1 MGRYGRKRKNTAL
14 RRCVVW
20 GLLAAATVPGVLS
33 TAVLYDHAR
42 QTLGGFVTD
51 TAVFS
56 ALYSVPDRALEN
68 LQRRFADE
76 VASSPAEQPTT
87 PQTAQQPAA
96 PAEQEPETSSEATD
110 ETPSEAS
117 QSPAVDVSEIP
128 ENQQPPDDYSIP
140 EEYQGP
146 IIEED
151 MSVSD
156 TTGYLSFGAGVIK
169 NSTSLSD
176 EEAQQYLEAENP
188 VQIDSDGPQVLIMH
202 THATESFEPYD
213 TDTYD
218 TRHTWRTTDNTQNIV
233 AAGEVMA
240 EAIRSYGIEVLHD
253 ETQHDYPSYNGSYE
267 RSAETIKSYLEKYP
281 TIKIALDVHRDAIQ
295 REDDLIVKPT
305 VEINGRKAA
314 QLMIITG
321 SDDGTM
327 NVPEWR
333 ENLRFA
339 ASLQDAIEQD
349 TPELTRPIFFCYRK
363 YNMDLTTGSLL
374 LEVGSNANT
383 LDESVYTAELVGKS
397 LARMLNE
404 NREAS
409 PETAPNG

>member
-1 MGRYGRKRKNTAL
+1 MGRYGRKRKNAAL

-20 GLLAAATVPGVLS
+20 GLLAAAAVPGVLS

-56 ALYSVPDRALEN
+56 ALYSVPDRTLEN
-68 LQRRFADE
+68 LQQRFAGE
-76 VASSPAEQPTT
+76 VYTAPETDATPSPPR
-87 PQTAQQPAA
+87 QQ
-96 PAEQEPETSSEATD
+96 PETSAEPEAP
-110 ETPSEAS
+110 ETEQKTAQEEA
-117 QSPAVDVSEIP
+117 QSPSVDPSEIP
-128 ENQQPPDDYSIP
+128 ENQQPPADYSIP

-267 RSAETIKSYLEKYP
+267 RSAVTVQDYLEKYP
-281 TIKIALDVHRDAIQ
+281 SIKVVLDVHRDAVQ
-295 REDDLIVKPT
+295 RDTTLVKPVT
-305 VEINGRKAA
+305 EIDGRKAA
-314 QLMIITG
+314 QLMIIAG
-321 SDDGTM
+321 CDDGTM
-327 NVPEWR
+327 DMPNWSK
-333 ENLRFA
+333 NFRFA
-339 ASLQDAIEQD
+339 AGMQDAIESRY
-349 TPELTRPIFFCYRK
+349 PSLTRPVFFCYRK
-363 YNMDLTTGSLL
+363 YNQDLTTGSLL
-374 LEVGSNANT
+374 IEIGSHGNT
-383 LDESVYTAELVGKS
+383 LEEVLYTAQ
-397 LARMLNE
+397 LAGDAIGSYLQGLRAAGE
-404 NREAS
+404 
-409 PETAPNG
+409 

>member
-20 GLLAAATVPGVLS
+20 GLLAAAAVPGVLS

-42 QTLGGFVTD
+42 QTFSGFATN

-56 ALYSVPDRALEN
+56 ALYSVPDRTLEN
-68 LQRRFADE
+68 LQQRFAGE
-76 VASSPAEQPTT
+76 VYTAPETDSTPSPPK
-87 PQTAQQPAA
+87 QQ
-96 PAEQEPETSSEATD
+96 PETSAEPEAP
-110 ETPSEAS
+110 ETEQKTAQEEA
-117 QSPAVDVSEIP
+117 QSPSVDPSEIP

-267 RSAETIKSYLEKYP
+267 RSAVTVQDYLEKYP
-281 TIKIALDVHRDAIQ
+281 SIKVVLDVHRDAVQ
-295 REDDLIVKPT
+295 RDTTLVKPVT
-305 VEINGRKAA
+305 EIDGRKAA
-314 QLMIITG
+314 QLMIIAG
-321 SDDGTM
+321 CDDGTM
-327 NVPEWR
+327 DMPNWSK
-333 ENLRFA
+333 NFRFA
-339 ASLQDAIEQD
+339 AGMQDAIESRY
-349 TPELTRPIFFCYRK
+349 PSLTRPVFFCYRK
-363 YNMDLTTGSLL
+363 YNQDLTTGSLL
-374 LEVGSNANT
+374 IEIGSHGNT
-383 LDESVYTAELVGKS
+383 LEEVLYTAQ
-397 LARMLNE
+397 LAGDAIGSYLQGLRAAGE
-404 NREAS
+404 
-409 PETAPNG
+409 

>member
-20 GLLAAATVPGVLS
+20 GLLAAAAVPGVLS

-68 LQRRFADE
+68 LQQRFAGE
-76 VASSPAEQPTT
+76 VYTAPETDSTPSPPK
-87 PQTAQQPAA
+87 QQ
-96 PAEQEPETSSEATD
+96 PETSAEPEAP
-110 ETPSEAS
+110 ETEQKTAQEEA
-117 QSPAVDVSEIP
+117 QSPSVDPSEIP

-213 TDTYD
+213 ADTYD

-267 RSAETIKSYLEKYP
+267 RSAVTVQDYLEQYP
-281 TIKIALDVHRDAIQ
+281 SIKVVLDVHRDAVQ
-295 REDDLIVKPT
+295 RDTTLVKPVT
-305 VEINGRKAA
+305 EIDGRKAA
-314 QLMIITG
+314 QLMIIAG
-321 SDDGTM
+321 CDDGTM
-327 NVPEWR
+327 DMPNWSK
-333 ENLRFA
+333 NFRFA
-339 ASLQDAIEQD
+339 AGMQDAIESRY
-349 TPELTRPIFFCYRK
+349 PSLTRPVFFCYRK
-363 YNMDLTTGSLL
+363 YNQDLTTGSLL
-374 LEVGSNANT
+374 IEIGSHGNT
-383 LDESVYTAELVGKS
+383 LEEVLYTAQ
-397 LARMLNE
+397 LAGDAIGSYLQGL
-404 NREAS
+404 
-409 PETAPNG
+409 TAEGE

>member
-20 GLLAAATVPGVLS
+20 GLLAAAAVPGVLS

-42 QTLGGFVTD
+42 QTFSGFATN

-56 ALYSVPDRALEN
+56 ALYSVPDRTLEN
-68 LQRRFADE
+68 LQQRFAGE
-76 VASSPAEQPTT
+76 VYTAPETDSTPSPPK
-87 PQTAQQPAA
+87 QQ
-96 PAEQEPETSSEATD
+96 PETSAEPEAP
-110 ETPSEAS
+110 ETEQKTAQEEA
-117 QSPAVDVSEIP
+117 QSPSVDPSEIP

-169 NSTSLSD
+169 NSTSLSN
-176 EEAQQYLEAENP
+176 EEAQQYLKAENP
-188 VQIDSDGPQVLIMH
+188 VRIDSDGPQVLIMH

-267 RSAETIKSYLEKYP
+267 RSAVTVQDYLEKYP
-281 TIKIALDVHRDAIQ
+281 SIKVVLDVHRDAVQ
-295 REDDLIVKPT
+295 RDTTLVKPVT
-305 VEINGRKAA
+305 EIDGRKAA
-314 QLMIITG
+314 QLMIIAG
-321 SDDGTM
+321 CDDGTM
-327 NVPEWR
+327 DMPNWSK
-333 ENLRFA
+333 NFRFA
-339 ASLQDAIEQD
+339 AGMQDAIESRY
-349 TPELTRPIFFCYRK
+349 PSLTRPVFFCYRK
-363 YNMDLTTGSLL
+363 YNQDLTTGSLL
-374 LEVGSNANT
+374 IEIGSHGNT
-383 LDESVYTAELVGKS
+383 LEEVLYTAQ
-397 LARMLNE
+397 LAGDAIGSYLQGLRAAGE
-404 NREAS
+404 
-409 PETAPNG
+409 

>member
-20 GLLAAATVPGVLS
+20 GLLAAAAVPGVLS

-56 ALYSVPDRALEN
+56 ALYSVPDRTLEN
-68 LQRRFADE
+68 LQQRFAGE
-76 VASSPAEQPTT
+76 VYTAPETDATPSPPR
-87 PQTAQQPAA
+87 QQ
-96 PAEQEPETSSEATD
+96 PETSAEPEAP
-110 ETPSEAS
+110 ETEQKTAQEEA
-117 QSPAVDVSEIP
+117 QSPSVDPSEIP

-151 MSVSD
+151 MSVND

-213 TDTYD
+213 ADTYD

-267 RSAETIKSYLEKYP
+267 RSAVTVQDYLEKYP
-281 TIKIALDVHRDAIQ
+281 SIKVVLDVHRDAVQ
-295 REDDLIVKPT
+295 RDTTLVKPVT
-305 VEINGRKAA
+305 EIDGRKAA
-314 QLMIITG
+314 QLMIIAVC
-321 SDDGTM
+321 DDGTM
-327 NVPEWR
+327 DMPNWSK
-333 ENLRFA
+333 NFRFA
-339 ASLQDAIEQD
+339 AGMQDAIESRY
-349 TPELTRPIFFCYRK
+349 PSLTRPVFFCYRK
-363 YNMDLTTGSLL
+363 YNQDLTTGSLL
-374 LEVGSNANT
+374 IEIGSHGNT
-383 LDESVYTAELVGKS
+383 LEEVLYTAQ
-397 LARMLNE
+397 LAGDAIGSYLQGLRAAGE
-404 NREAS
+404 
-409 PETAPNG
+409 

>member
-1 MGRYGRKRKNTAL
+1 MGRYGRKRKNAAL

-20 GLLAAATVPGVLS
+20 GLLAAAAVPGVLS

-42 QTLGGFVTD
+42 QTLGGFATD

-56 ALYSVPDRALEN
+56 ALYSVPDRTLEN
-68 LQRRFADE
+68 LQQRFAGE
-76 VASSPAEQPTT
+76 VYTAPETDATPSPPR
-87 PQTAQQPAA
+87 QQ
-96 PAEQEPETSSEATD
+96 PETSAEPEAP
-110 ETPSEAS
+110 ETEQKTAQEEA
-117 QSPAVDVSEIP
+117 QSPSVDPSEIP

-267 RSAETIKSYLEKYP
+267 RSVVTVQDYLEKYP
-281 TIKIALDVHRDAIQ
+281 SIKVVLDVHRDAVQ
-295 REDDLIVKPT
+295 RDTTLVKPVT
-305 VEINGRKAA
+305 EIDGRKAA
-314 QLMIITG
+314 QLMIIAG
-321 SDDGTM
+321 CDDGTM
-327 NVPEWR
+327 DMPNWSK
-333 ENLRFA
+333 NFRFA
-339 ASLQDAIEQD
+339 AGMQDAIESRY
-349 TPELTRPIFFCYRK
+349 PALTRPVFFCYRK
-363 YNMDLTTGSLL
+363 YNQDLTTGSLL
-374 LEVGSNANT
+374 IEIGSHGNT
-383 LDESVYTAELVGKS
+383 LEEVLYTAQ
-397 LARMLNE
+397 LAGDAIGSYLQGL
-404 NREAS
+404 
-409 PETAPNG
+409 TAEGE

>member
-1 MGRYGRKRKNTAL
+1 M
-14 RRCVVW
+14 
-20 GLLAAATVPGVLS
+20 
-33 TAVLYDHAR
+33 
-42 QTLGGFVTD
+42 TD

-110 ETPSEAS
+110 ESPSEAS
-117 QSPAVDVSEIP
+117 QSPAVDASEIP

-267 RSAETIKSYLEKYP
+267 RSAVTVQDYLEKYP
-281 TIKIALDVHRDAIQ
+281 SIKVVLDVHRDAVQ
-295 REDDLIVKPT
+295 RDTTLVKPVT
-305 VEINGRKAA
+305 EIDGRKAA
-314 QLMIITG
+314 QLMIIAG
-321 SDDGTM
+321 CDDGTM
-327 NVPEWR
+327 DMPNWSK
-333 ENLRFA
+333 NFRFA
-339 ASLQDAIEQD
+339 AGMQDAIESRY
-349 TPELTRPIFFCYRK
+349 PSLTRPVFFCYRK
-363 YNMDLTTGSLL
+363 YNQDLTTGSLL
-374 LEVGSNANT
+374 IEIGSHGNT
-383 LDESVYTAELVGKS
+383 LEEVLYTAQ
-397 LARMLNE
+397 LAGDAIGSYLQGLRAAGE
-404 NREAS
+404 
-409 PETAPNG
+409 

>member
-1 MGRYGRKRKNTAL
+1 MGRYGRKKKNSAL
-14 RRCVVW
+14 RRCAVW
-20 GLLAAATVPGVLS
+20 GLLAAAAVPGVLS

-42 QTLGGFVTD
+42 QTFSGFATD

-56 ALYSVPDRALEN
+56 ALYSVPDRTLEN
-68 LQRRFADE
+68 LQQRFAGE
-76 VASSPAEQPTT
+76 VYTAPETDATPSPPR
-87 PQTAQQPAA
+87 QQPETPEA
-96 PAEQEPETSSEATD
+96 EPEAAQE
-110 ETPSEAS
+110 ETQPPSAAS
-117 QSPAVDVSEIP
+117 SEIP
-128 ENQQPPDDYSIP
+128 ENQQPPADYSIP

-169 NSTSLSD
+169 NSTSLSN

-218 TRHTWRTTDNTQNIV
+218 IRHTWRTTDNTQNIV

-267 RSAETIKSYLEKYP
+267 RSAVTVQDYLEQYP
-281 TIKIALDVHRDAIQ
+281 SIKVVLDVHRDAVQ
-295 REDDLIVKPT
+295 RDATLVKPVT
-305 VEINGRKAA
+305 EIDGRKAA
-314 QLMIITG
+314 QLMIIAG
-321 SDDGTM
+321 CDDGTM
-327 NVPEWR
+327 DMPNWSK
-333 ENLRFA
+333 NFRFA
-339 ASLQDAIEQD
+339 AGMQDAIESRYP
-349 TPELTRPIFFCYRK
+349 TLTRPVFFCYRK
-363 YNMDLTTGSLL
+363 YNQDLTTGSLL
-374 LEVGSNANT
+374 IEIGSHGNT
-383 LDESVYTAELVGKS
+383 LEEVMYTAQ
-397 LARMLNE
+397 LAGDAIGSYLQGLR
-404 NREAS
+404 A
-409 PETAPNG
+409 ADK

>member
-1 MGRYGRKRKNTAL
+1 MGRYGRKRKNAAL

-20 GLLAAATVPGVLS
+20 GLLAAAAVPGVLS

-42 QTLGGFVTD
+42 QTFSGFATN

-56 ALYSVPDRALEN
+56 ALYSVPDRTLEN
-68 LQRRFADE
+68 LQQRFAGE
-76 VASSPAEQPTT
+76 VYTAPETDSTPSPPK
-87 PQTAQQPAA
+87 QQ
-96 PAEQEPETSSEATD
+96 PETSAEPEAP
-110 ETPSEAS
+110 ETEQKTAQEEA
-117 QSPAVDVSEIP
+117 QSPSVDPSEIP

-188 VQIDSDGPQVLIMH
+188 IQIDSDGPQVLIMH

-213 TDTYD
+213 ADTYD

-267 RSAETIKSYLEKYP
+267 RSAVTVQDYLEKYP
-281 TIKIALDVHRDAIQ
+281 SIKVVLDVHRDAVQ
-295 REDDLIVKPT
+295 RDTTLVKPVT
-305 VEINGRKAA
+305 EIDGRKAA
-314 QLMIITG
+314 QLMIIAG
-321 SDDGTM
+321 CDDGTM
-327 NVPEWR
+327 DMPNWSK
-333 ENLRFA
+333 NFRFA
-339 ASLQDAIEQD
+339 AGMQDAIESRY
-349 TPELTRPIFFCYRK
+349 PSLTRPVFFCYRK
-363 YNMDLTTGSLL
+363 YNQDLTTGSLL
-374 LEVGSNANT
+374 IEIGSHGNT
-383 LDESVYTAELVGKS
+383 LEEVLYTAQ
-397 LARMLNE
+397 LAGDAIGSYLQGLRAAGE
-404 NREAS
+404 
-409 PETAPNG
+409 

>member
-20 GLLAAATVPGVLS
+20 GLLAAAAVPGVLS

-56 ALYSVPDRALEN
+56 ALYSVPDRTLEN
-68 LQRRFADE
+68 LQQRFAGE
-76 VASSPAEQPTT
+76 VYTAPETDATPSPPR
-87 PQTAQQPAA
+87 QQ
-96 PAEQEPETSSEATD
+96 PETSAEPEAP
-110 ETPSEAS
+110 ETEQKTAQEEA
-117 QSPAVDVSEIP
+117 QSPSVDPSEIP

-267 RSAETIKSYLEKYP
+267 RSAVTVQDYLEKYP
-281 TIKIALDVHRDAIQ
+281 SIKVVLDVHRDAVQ
-295 REDDLIVKPT
+295 RDTTLVKPVT
-305 VEINGRKAA
+305 EIDGRKAA
-314 QLMIITG
+314 QLMIIAG
-321 SDDGTM
+321 CDDGTM
-327 NVPEWR
+327 DMPNWSK
-333 ENLRFA
+333 NFRFA
-339 ASLQDAIEQD
+339 AGMQDAIESRY
-349 TPELTRPIFFCYRK
+349 PSLTRPVFFCYRK
-363 YNMDLTTGSLL
+363 YNQDLTTGSLL
-374 LEVGSNANT
+374 IEIGSHGNT
-383 LDESVYTAELVGKS
+383 LEEVLYTAQ
-397 LARMLNE
+397 LAGDAIGSYLQGLRAAGE
-404 NREAS
+404 
-409 PETAPNG
+409 

>member
-20 GLLAAATVPGVLS
+20 GLLAAAAVPGVLS

-56 ALYSVPDRALEN
+56 ALYSVPDRTLEN
-68 LQRRFADE
+68 LQQRFAGE
-76 VASSPAEQPTT
+76 VYTAPETDATPSPPR
-87 PQTAQQPAA
+87 QQ
-96 PAEQEPETSSEATD
+96 PETSAEPEAP
-110 ETPSEAS
+110 ETEQKTAQEEA
-117 QSPAVDVSEIP
+117 QSPAVDASEIP

-267 RSAETIKSYLEKYP
+267 RSAVTVQDYLEQYP
-281 TIKIALDVHRDAIQ
+281 SIKVVLDVHRDAVQ
-295 REDDLIVKPT
+295 RDTTLVKPVT
-305 VEINGRKAA
+305 EIDGRKAA
-314 QLMIITG
+314 QLMIIAG
-321 SDDGTM
+321 CDDGTM
-327 NVPEWR
+327 DMPNWSK
-333 ENLRFA
+333 NFRFA
-339 ASLQDAIEQD
+339 AGMQDAIESRY
-349 TPELTRPIFFCYRK
+349 PSLTRPVFFCYRK
-363 YNMDLTTGSLL
+363 YNQDLTTGSLL
-374 LEVGSNANT
+374 IEIGSHGNT
-383 LDESVYTAELVGKS
+383 LEEVLYTAQ
-397 LARMLNE
+397 LAGDAIGSYLQGL
-404 NREAS
+404 
-409 PETAPNG
+409 TAEGE

>member
-1 MGRYGRKRKNTAL
+1 MGRYGRKRKNAAL

-20 GLLAAATVPGVLS
+20 GLLAAAAVPGVLS

-42 QTLGGFVTD
+42 QTFSGFATN

-56 ALYSVPDRALEN
+56 ALYSVPDRTLEN
-68 LQRRFADE
+68 LQQRFAGE
-76 VASSPAEQPTT
+76 VYTAPETDSTPSPPK
-87 PQTAQQPAA
+87 QQ
-96 PAEQEPETSSEATD
+96 PETSAEPEAP
-110 ETPSEAS
+110 ETEQKTAQEEA
-117 QSPAVDVSEIP
+117 QSPSVDPSEIP

-169 NSTSLSD
+169 NSTSLSN
-176 EEAQQYLEAENP
+176 EEAQQYLKAENP
-188 VQIDSDGPQVLIMH
+188 VRIDSDGPQVLIMH

-267 RSAETIKSYLEKYP
+267 RSAVTVQDYLEKYP
-281 TIKIALDVHRDAIQ
+281 SIKVVLDVHRDAVQ
-295 REDDLIVKPT
+295 RDDTLVKPVT
-305 VEINGRKAA
+305 EIDGRKAA
-314 QLMIITG
+314 QLMIIAG
-321 SDDGTM
+321 CDDGTM
-327 NVPEWR
+327 DMPNWSK
-333 ENLRFA
+333 NFRFA
-339 ASLQDAIEQD
+339 AGMQDAIESRY
-349 TPELTRPIFFCYRK
+349 PSLTRPVFFCYRK
-363 YNMDLTTGSLL
+363 YNQDLTTGSLL
-374 LEVGSNANT
+374 IEIGSHGNT
-383 LDESVYTAELVGKS
+383 LEEVLYTAQ
-397 LARMLNE
+397 LAGDAIGSYLQGLRAAGE
-404 NREAS
+404 
-409 PETAPNG
+409 

>member
-20 GLLAAATVPGVLS
+20 GLLAAAAVPGVLS

-42 QTLGGFVTD
+42 QTLGGFATD

-56 ALYSVPDRALEN
+56 ALYSVPDRTLEN
-68 LQRRFADE
+68 LQQRFAGE
-76 VASSPAEQPTT
+76 VYTAPETDSTPSPPK
-87 PQTAQQPAA
+87 QQ
-96 PAEQEPETSSEATD
+96 PETSAEPEAP
-110 ETPSEAS
+110 ETEQKTAQEEA
-117 QSPAVDVSEIP
+117 QSPSVDPSEIP

-267 RSAETIKSYLEKYP
+267 RSAVTVQDYLEKYP
-281 TIKIALDVHRDAIQ
+281 SIKVVLDVHRDAVQ
-295 REDDLIVKPT
+295 RDTTLVKPVT
-305 VEINGRKAA
+305 EIDGRKAA
-314 QLMIITG
+314 QLMIIAG
-321 SDDGTM
+321 CDDGTM
-327 NVPEWR
+327 DMPNWSK
-333 ENLRFA
+333 NFRFA
-339 ASLQDAIEQD
+339 AGMQDAIESRY
-349 TPELTRPIFFCYRK
+349 PSLTRPVFFCYRK
-363 YNMDLTTGSLL
+363 YNQDLTTGSLL
-374 LEVGSNANT
+374 IEIGSHGNT
-383 LDESVYTAELVGKS
+383 LEEVLYTAQ
-397 LARMLNE
+397 LAGDAIGSYLQGLRAAGE
-404 NREAS
+404 
-409 PETAPNG
+409 

>member
-1 MGRYGRKRKNTAL
+1 MGRYGRKRKNAAL

-20 GLLAAATVPGVLS
+20 GLLAAAAVPGVLS

-42 QTLGGFVTD
+42 QTFSGFATN

-56 ALYSVPDRALEN
+56 ALYSVPDRTLEN
-68 LQRRFADE
+68 LQQRFAGE
-76 VASSPAEQPTT
+76 VYTAPETDSTPSPPK
-87 PQTAQQPAA
+87 QQ
-96 PAEQEPETSSEATD
+96 PETSAEPEAP
-110 ETPSEAS
+110 ETEQKTAQEEA
-117 QSPAVDVSEIP
+117 QSPSVDPSEIP

-151 MSVSD
+151 MSVND

-267 RSAETIKSYLEKYP
+267 RSAVTVQDYLEKYP
-281 TIKIALDVHRDAIQ
+281 SIKVVLDVHRDAVQ
-295 REDDLIVKPT
+295 RDTTLVKPVT
-305 VEINGRKAA
+305 EIDGRKAA
-314 QLMIITG
+314 QLMIIAG
-321 SDDGTM
+321 CDDGTM
-327 NVPEWR
+327 DMPNWSK
-333 ENLRFA
+333 NFRFA
-339 ASLQDAIEQD
+339 AGMQDAIESRY
-349 TPELTRPIFFCYRK
+349 PSLTRPVFFCYRK
-363 YNMDLTTGSLL
+363 YNQDLTTGSLL
-374 LEVGSNANT
+374 IEIGSHGNT
-383 LDESVYTAELVGKS
+383 LEEVLYTAQ
-397 LARMLNE
+397 LAGDAIGSYLQGLRAAGE
-404 NREAS
+404 
-409 PETAPNG
+409 

>member
-20 GLLAAATVPGVLS
+20 GLLAAAAVPGVLS

-42 QTLGGFVTD
+42 QTLGGFATD

-56 ALYSVPDRALEN
+56 ALYSVPDRTLEN
-68 LQRRFADE
+68 LQQRFAGE
-76 VASSPAEQPTT
+76 VYTAPETDATPSPPR
-87 PQTAQQPAA
+87 QQ
-96 PAEQEPETSSEATD
+96 PETSAEPEAP
-110 ETPSEAS
+110 ETEQKTAQEEA
-117 QSPAVDVSEIP
+117 QSPSVDPSEIP

-267 RSAETIKSYLEKYP
+267 RSAVTVQDYLEKYP
-281 TIKIALDVHRDAIQ
+281 SIKVVLDVHRDAVQ
-295 REDDLIVKPT
+295 RDTTLVKPVT
-305 VEINGRKAA
+305 EIDGRKAA
-314 QLMIITG
+314 QLMIIAG
-321 SDDGTM
+321 CDDGTM
-327 NVPEWR
+327 DMPNWSK
-333 ENLRFA
+333 NFRFA
-339 ASLQDAIEQD
+339 AGMQDAIESRY
-349 TPELTRPIFFCYRK
+349 PSLTRPVFFCYRK
-363 YNMDLTTGSLL
+363 YNQDLTTGSLL
-374 LEVGSNANT
+374 IEIGSHGNT
-383 LDESVYTAELVGKS
+383 LEEVLYTAQ
-397 LARMLNE
+397 LAGDAIGSYLQGLRAAGE
-404 NREAS
+404 
-409 PETAPNG
+409 

>member
-20 GLLAAATVPGVLS
+20 GLLAAAAVPGVLS

-56 ALYSVPDRALEN
+56 ALYSVPDRTLEN
-68 LQRRFADE
+68 LQQRFAGE
-76 VASSPAEQPTT
+76 VYTAPETDSTPSPPK
-87 PQTAQQPAA
+87 QQ
-96 PAEQEPETSSEATD
+96 PETSAEPEAP
-110 ETPSEAS
+110 ETEQKTAQEEA
-117 QSPAVDVSEIP
+117 QSPSVDPSEIP

-267 RSAETIKSYLEKYP
+267 RSAVTVQDYLEKYP
-281 TIKIALDVHRDAIQ
+281 SIKVVLDVHRDAVQ
-295 REDDLIVKPT
+295 RDTTLVKPVT
-305 VEINGRKAA
+305 EIDGRKAA
-314 QLMIITG
+314 QLMIIAG
-321 SDDGTM
+321 CDDGTM
-327 NVPEWR
+327 DMPNWSK
-333 ENLRFA
+333 NFRFA
-339 ASLQDAIEQD
+339 AGMQDAIESRY
-349 TPELTRPIFFCYRK
+349 PSLTRPVFFCYRK
-363 YNMDLTTGSLL
+363 YNQDLTTGSLL
-374 LEVGSNANT
+374 IEIGSHGNT
-383 LDESVYTAELVGKS
+383 LEEVLYTAQ
-397 LARMLNE
+397 LAGDAIGSYLQGLSAE
-404 NREAS
+404 GE
-409 PETAPNG
+409 

>member
-20 GLLAAATVPGVLS
+20 GLLAAAAVPGVLS

-56 ALYSVPDRALEN
+56 ALYSVPDRTLEN
-68 LQRRFADE
+68 LQQRFAGE
-76 VASSPAEQPTT
+76 VYTAPETDATPSPPR
-87 PQTAQQPAA
+87 QQ
-96 PAEQEPETSSEATD
+96 PETSAEPEAP
-110 ETPSEAS
+110 ETEQKTAQEEA
-117 QSPAVDVSEIP
+117 QSPSVDPSEIP

-188 VQIDSDGPQVLIMH
+188 IQIDSDGPQVLIMH

-213 TDTYD
+213 TDIYD

-267 RSAETIKSYLEKYP
+267 RSAVTVQDYLEKYP
-281 TIKIALDVHRDAIQ
+281 SIKVVLDVHRDAVQ
-295 REDDLIVKPT
+295 RDTTLVKPVT
-305 VEINGRKAA
+305 EIDGRKAA
-314 QLMIITG
+314 QLMIIAG
-321 SDDGTM
+321 CDDGTM
-327 NVPEWR
+327 DMPNWSK
-333 ENLRFA
+333 NFRFA
-339 ASLQDAIEQD
+339 AGMQDAIESRY
-349 TPELTRPIFFCYRK
+349 PSLTRPVFFCYRK
-363 YNMDLTTGSLL
+363 YNQDLTTGSLL
-374 LEVGSNANT
+374 IEIGSHGNT
-383 LDESVYTAELVGKS
+383 LEEVLYTAQ
-397 LARMLNE
+397 LAGDAIGSYLQGLRAAGE
-404 NREAS
+404 
-409 PETAPNG
+409 